1 MLPVCHSAGPAAEV
15 LTREAFGPMVTRVGA
30 ALEPVA
36 VALYGSGWATSST
49 LDPQVLQM
57 IEMVSQQ
64 EMLAQL
70 DSERQQANQQRQ
82 APSSAP
88 VQAQAG
94 RRGAGAAAWAA
105 GASQCPAAGA
115 ARWG

>member
-1 MLPVCHSAGPAAEV
+1 
-15 LTREAFGPMVTRVGA
+15 MVTRVGA

-57 IEMVSQQ
+57 FEMVSQQ

-70 DSERQQANQQRQ
+70 DSERQPAAAGALQR
-82 APSSAP
+82 PG
-88 VQAQAG
+88 AG
-94 RRGAGAAAWAA
+94 SGGQGAGAAAWAA